1 MSMLPSPAGDIPAIQ
16 TERLKLRGHR
26 MEDFSDVAALWADP
40 AVTRYTVGKPLSR
53 EEVWARLLRY
63 AGHWA
68 WLGFGFWAVE
78 EKATGNFVGELGFA
92 DLKRDIEPSLDG
104 TPEIGWVLAARA
116 HGKGYATEA
125 VRAVLAWGDARF
137 GPTRTVCLIHPENLP
152 SLRVAAK
159 CGYQEF
165 QRTTYKGDPTILLAR
180 TSGKGSKTTSLCA
193 SL

>member
-1 MSMLPSPAGDIPAIQ
+1 MPTLPFPAGDIPSIQ
-16 TERLKLRGHR
+16 TDRLKLRGHR
-26 MEDFSDVAALWADP
+26 LEDFPDVAALWADP
-40 AVTRYTVGKPLSR
+40 AVTRYIGGQPLSR
-53 EEVWARLLRY
+53 EEAWARFLRY

-92 DLKRDIEPSLDG
+92 DLKRDIEPRLDG
-104 TPEIGWVLAARA
+104 TPEIGWVLATRA

-125 VRAVLAWGDARF
+125 VRAVQAWGDARF
-137 GPTRTVCLIHPENLP
+137 GATRTVCLIHPENLP

-180 TSGKGSKTTSLCA
+180 TFPSSGSRR
-193 SL
+193 

>member
-1 MSMLPSPAGDIPAIQ
+1 MSLLRSPAGDIPAIQ
-16 TERLKLRGHR
+16 TDRLKLRGHR
-26 MEDFSDVAALWADP
+26 IEDLPDVAALWADP
-40 AVTRYTVGKPLSR
+40 AVTRYIGGKPLSR
-53 EEVWARLLRY
+53 EEAWARLLRY

-92 DLKRDIEPSLDG
+92 DLKRDIEPRLDG
-104 TPEIGWVLAARA
+104 TPEIGWVLATRA

-137 GPTRTVCLIHPENLP
+137 GATRTVCLIHPENLP
-152 SLRVAAK
+152 SLRVAGK
-159 CGYQEF
+159 CGYQEY

-180 TSGKGSKTTSLCA
+180 GSGKMN
-193 SL
+193 